1 MQLKVVRLSAAELFK
16 RSLKY
21 TNALG
26 DACLPLP
33 KLLDA
38 LGVLSREVFQA
49 KTSGCKRWNG
59 HSNHKYDL
67 TNLSLHR
74 VFNQEGFRGSVA
86 LFFFGGF
93 ELASSHGVLEQF
105 LASHFP

>member
-1 MQLKVVRLSAAELFK
+1 MQLKVLGLSAAELFK
-16 RSLKY
+16 HSLRY

-49 KTSGCKRWNG
+49 ETSGYEWWSR
-59 HSNHKYDL
+59 HSKHKYDL
-67 TNLSLHR
+67 TNLSLRR

-86 LFFFGGF
+86 LFFWR
-93 ELASSHGVLEQF
+93 L
-105 LASHFP
+105 